1 MPEFLELLPP
11 KLALDLFLS
20 HLPSAHLEGEVIPTQ
35 DALGRVTVS
44 DIRSPELLPAFARST
59 VDGYAVRAVDT
70 YGAGESQ
77 PGYLVLVGEIPMGA
91 SSTISL
97 KLGEAALIHT
107 GGMLP
112 KGADA
117 VIMLEYT
124 QPVDE
129 REIEIIKS
137 VAKGENIIEPGED
150 VQIGQVVIPAGK
162 QLHSADLGGLS
173 ALGITNV
180 IVRRKPRVAV
190 LSSGDEVIPPLQTPQ
205 PGQVRDVNSTTLSAL
220 ISRAGGL
227 PICYDIV
234 PDRQE
239 DLERILVNALADCDA
254 AVITAGSSASTR
266 DYTAAAIS
274 KMGEPGVLVHGVNVK
289 PGKPTIL
296 AVCNDK
302 PVVGLPGNPVSAL
315 VIAWLFVEPLIRH
328 MLGSSSLPVLPS
340 IRARLTA
347 NVPSLAGRED
357 YVPVRIKSD
366 DHQLIAEPI
375 FFKSNL
381 IFSLAQSDGL
391 ICIPAD
397 ATGFSAGT
405 DVEVFSI

>member
-20 HLPSAHLEGEVIPTQ
+20 HLTSTHLESEVIPTQ
-35 DALGRVTVS
+35 EALGRVTIS
-44 DIRSPELLPAFARST
+44 AIQSPELLPAFARST
-59 VDGYAVRAVDT
+59 VDGYAVRAGDT

-97 KLGEAALIHT
+97 KLGESALIHT

-112 KGADA
+112 EGADA
-117 VIMLEYT
+117 VVMLEHT
-124 QPVDE
+124 QTVGE
-129 REIEIIKS
+129 SEIEITKS
-137 VAKGENIIEPGED
+137 VAKGENTLEAGED
-150 VQIGQVVIPAGK
+150 VQIGQIVIPAGK
-162 QLHSADLGGLS
+162 QLRPADLGGLT
-173 ALGITNV
+173 ALGLTNV
-180 IVRRKPRVAV
+180 MVRRKPRIAI
-190 LSSGDEVIPPLQTPQ
+190 LSSGDEVIPPSQSPQ
-205 PGQVRDVNSTTLSAL
+205 PGQVRDINSTTLSSL
-220 ISRAGGL
+220 VSRAGGE
-227 PICYDIV
+227 PVYYDIV

-239 DLERILVNALADCDA
+239 DLESSLAKALTECDA

-289 PGKPTIL
+289 PGKPTIF
-296 AVCNDK
+296 AVCNGK

-315 VIAWLFVEPLIRH
+315 VIAWLFVEPLIRQ
-328 MLGSSSLPVLPS
+328 MLGYRTLPVLPS
-340 IRARLTA
+340 IRAKLTA

-357 YVPVRIKSD
+357 YVPVRL
-366 DHQLIAEPI
+366 QLVGGQLTAEPI

-397 ATGFSAGT
+397 ATGYSAGT
-405 DVEVFSI
+405 DVEVYSI